1 MYFFRLSFDER
12 KKKILFY
19 SIPLETVKMFVE
31 NKS

>member
-1 MYFFRLSFDER
+1 MYFFRLSLDER
-12 KKKILFY
+12 KKILFY